1 LKLELAMARVSHAD
15 EPLSAEIEPRP
26 AHPADRMRLLAPLQR
41 LGARLLWIGVR
52 PGLPVAVRKR
62 IRLCNINALGASV
75 IMAVWA
81 AVEAIAGTRSNFIWE
96 LGFLAAFLGVL
107 GLSAAG
113 AHRVARLV
121 LIVTANV
128 CVFAGALLFTAPS
141 GGILPFFAM
150 AAMPLLLFGPDEWL
164 PATLGAALPAL
175 LLAAVVSGFAGTLF
189 SVQPKPAPGW
199 YFTANAATT
208 FVLAFLVPFFFFRAN
223 IRAEASLQRIGQE
236 KLKRVIDAD
245 LIGVVRARLSGRIE
259 DANGTFLSMLGYG
272 RRDLAAGALDL
283 GMIAPPGAVGID
295 LAALGPT
302 AVYERICRRRDG
314 TTVPALVGIA
324 RLDGTDDDHED
335 DEVIGFLL
343 DLTAQKHLEAQRAM
357 LHDSREALRLRDLFN
372 SIASHELKTPLTALL
387 LNLRLLRVRL
397 EKESAPDS
405 PLRAQVV
412 RCQSAASRMGELIH
426 TLLDVAQVHRGRFT
440 LQMRETEVVEAVRN
454 VVSGFEVGRS
464 SELRPIAVR
473 DDGPFT
479 ADVDPVRFEQV
490 VTNLLSNA
498 VKYGAGKP
506 IEVRV
511 NHDRAAD
518 SAHLEVIDEG
528 PGIDPGMAEK
538 IFEPFQRATSMEPI
552 PGMGLG
558 LYVVKMIVEGHG
570 GRVAV
575 DSHLG
580 HGSRFIVDLPCVH
593 ACAHA

>member
-1 LKLELAMARVSHAD
+1 MARVSQAVGPQ
-15 EPLSAEIEPRP
+15 PLESDGRRSLRAGW
-26 AHPADRMRLLAPLQR
+26 MRLLAPIQR
-41 LGARLLWIGVR
+41 LGARVLWIGVR
-52 PGLPVAVRKR
+52 SGLPVAVRKR
-62 IRLCNINALGASV
+62 IRLCNINALGASI
-75 IMAVWA
+75 IMAAWA
-81 AVEAIAGTRSNFIWE
+81 AVEAIVGTRGNLLWE
-96 LGFLAAFLGVL
+96 LGFLGGFLAVL
-107 GLSAAG
+107 GLTAAG
-113 AHRVARLV
+113 AHRLARLL

-128 CVFAGALLFTAPS
+128 CVFAGALLFTEPS
-141 GGILPFFAM
+141 GGLLPFFAM

-175 LLAAVVSGFAGTLF
+175 LLAAVKTGLATSLLG
-189 SVQPKPAPGW
+189 VQPKPAPGW

-208 FVLAFLVPFFFFRAN
+208 FVLAFLVPFFFFRSN
-223 IRAEASLQRIGQE
+223 IRAESSLQRIGQE

-245 LIGVVRARLSGRIE
+245 LIGVVRARLSGRID
-259 DANGTFLSMLGYG
+259 DANGTFLSMLGYS
-272 RRDLAAGALDL
+272 RRDLAAGSLDL
-283 GMIAPPGAVGID
+283 TMIAPPGASALE
-295 LAALGPT
+295 LAELGPT
-302 AVYERICRRRDG
+302 SVYERICRRKDG

-324 RLDGTDDDHED
+324 RLDGSDDSEG

-397 EKESAPDS
+397 EKETAPES

-412 RCQSAASRMGELIH
+412 RCQSAAVRMGELIH
-426 TLLDVAQVHRGRFT
+426 ALLDVAQIHRGRFT
-440 LQMRETEVVEAVRN
+440 LHLRETEVVESVRN
-454 VVSGFEVGRS
+454 VVSGFEVGRRS
-464 SELRPIAVR
+464 DLRRIAVR
-473 DDGPFT
+473 SDGPFT
-479 ADVDPVRFEQV
+479 ADLDPVRFEQL

-498 VKYGAGKP
+498 VKYGDGKP

-511 NHDRAAD
+511 NHDQAAD

-528 PGIDPGMAEK
+528 PGIAPDMAEK

-570 GRVAV
+570 GRIAV
-575 DSHLG
+575 DSEPG
-580 HGSRFIVDLPCVH
+580 RGSRFIVDLPC
-593 ACAHA
+593 AHA